1 MFKEKHLVEDYII
14 KQLEQKGWSFIPADA
29 LERESYEEPL
39 LIPVLVRA
47 LKRINKESGIGDE
60 EIKKALNELKLTGT
74 GIEGAKRILN
84 FYKFGI
90 PVKFEK
96 EKVVKY
102 IRLFDF
108 SACAGDPHANRQS
121 LENNEFIVSRQVYY
135 YGRETIRT
143 DIMLYV
149 NGIPLVNIECKNPL
163 SISESWYTAYRQ
175 IKDYERLVPELYKY
189 VQIGVGAES
198 IARYFPIVPW
208 QNEPPTHEW
217 RDEEKDS
224 IDSMALML
232 SRDIL
237 LDIIRNY
244 LFFRIELGNAIKV
257 ITRYMQY
264 RAANKMVNRVISGI
278 SQYQNLKSQISQSQ
292 IKNKGLVWHWQ
303 GSGKTLTMIFAA
315 NKLYYTEELENPTIF
330 FIVDRI
336 ELESQLYK
344 EFNSLDIVK
353 PEIIDSVAELKKIL
367 QFDDYRGKRGVFIT
381 LIHKFRPEELKEL
394 YKELEEVTRSK
405 ETIMNRRNVIAFID
419 EGHRTQYG
427 LLASQMKTILKNAF
441 FFALTGTPI
450 SKKGRDTYLEFSY
463 PPDEVYLD
471 RYFITDSI
479 RDGFTVKIAYQP
491 RLEEKV
497 RLKKDLLSAF
507 LETEFE
513 ELPEDVREEIED
525 KVKKRLNAIKVV
537 LENPQRIKVIAEDI
551 AKHFKENIDGK
562 FKAMVV
568 AGSRKA
574 CHIYKQE
581 LDRHLP
587 SEYSEIVMT
596 YRRDDEQP
604 LLDRVAETRAQYG
617 NRDIADIRKDIVEKF
632 REETFPKILIVT
644 DMLLTGFDAPILQ
657 VMYLDKPLKEH
668 RLLQA
673 VARTNRPYKDLKE
686 AGLIIDYV
694 GILKEFKKALEMYNE
709 EDIKLALTSYDGI
722 REEFFSLVNEI
733 LEILKPVCQGTG
745 REVPRNYERE
755 TLLKACEVI
764 TTEREKEKEFIE
776 KYKRLRKVFELLGPD
791 NIKLEY
797 FEDYKWISAIYTY
810 YMKIVIQRPPVEGYV
825 ERYYDKTVRFIHKA
839 TEIEKL
845 ETDLPIVA
853 FDEGYLKA
861 LEERLKSRKEKAANI
876 LFTLNRLVLVER
888 HRNPIYESLVEKVER
903 LLELWREK
911 TKDYERIYREGVIA
925 INEIKSLSERQ
936 KSLGMSSFEYSLL
949 LALEEKF
956 GKPVSPVEGGW
967 DEKLLNEVRNISE
980 KLKNYMFPGWFNQPT
995 VEKNVEREVRRFTR
1009 MLKGKYSMTLEEMDE
1024 LYKKLI
1030 ERVKNYGAI

>member
-1 MFKEKHLVEDYII
+1 MFNEKHLVEDYII
-14 KQLEQKGWSFIPADA
+14 RQLEEKGWRFIPADS

-47 LKRINKESGIGDE
+47 LERINKDSGIGDE
-60 EIKKALNELKLTGT
+60 EIKKALNELKLTRT

-102 IRLFDF
+102 IQLFDF
-108 SACAGDPHANRQS
+108 QQF
-121 LENNEFIVSRQVYY
+121 ENNEFIVSRQVYY
-135 YGRETIRT
+135 YGREIIRT
-143 DIMLYV
+143 DIILYV
-149 NGIPLVNIECKNPL
+149 NGIPLVNIECKNPTSL
-163 SISESWYTAYRQ
+163 TESWYTAYRQ
-175 IKDYERLVPELYKY
+175 IKDYERIVPELYKY
-189 VQIGVGAES
+189 IQIGIAAES
-198 IARYFPIVPW
+198 IARYFPIIPW
-208 QNEPPTHEW
+208 QDEVLTYEWHEG
-217 RDEEKDS
+217 EKDS
-224 IDSMALML
+224 IESTVEIL
-232 SRDIL
+232 SKNVL

-244 LFFRIELGNAIKV
+244 LFFRIEHGNATKV

-264 RAANKMVNRVISGI
+264 RAANKIVNRVVK
-278 SQYQNLKSQISQSQ
+278 NLKGEEN
-292 IKNKGLVWHWQ
+292 KKKGLIWHWQ

-315 NKLYYTEELENPTIF
+315 NKLYYISELENPTIF

-336 ELESQLYK
+336 ELESQLYN
-344 EFNSLDIVK
+344 EFCSLDIVK
-353 PEIIDSVAELKKIL
+353 PEIIGSIDQIKQIL

-381 LIHKFRPEELKEL
+381 LIHKFRPEELKEI
-394 YKELEEVTRSK
+394 YKELEEITK
-405 ETIMNRRNVIAFID
+405 YKDTIMNRKNVIAFID

-427 LLASQMKTILKNAF
+427 LLAAQMKSILKNAF
-441 FFALTGTPI
+441 FFAFTGTPI
-450 SKKGRDTYLEFSY
+450 SKKGKDTYLEFSY

-479 RDGFTVKIAYQP
+479 RDGFTVKIVYQP

-497 RLKKDLLSAF
+497 QLKKDLLSAF

-513 ELPEDVREEIED
+513 ELPEALREEIEE

-537 LENPQRIKVIAEDI
+537 LENPERIKVIAKDI
-551 AKHFKENIDGK
+551 AEHFKENIDGK

-581 LDRHLP
+581 LDNHLP
-587 SEYSEIVMT
+587 PDYSEIVMT
-596 YRRDDEQP
+596 YHARERDEE
-604 LLDRVAETRAQYG
+604 LAFRLAETQARYG
-617 NRDIADIRKDIVEKF
+617 VRDIDDIRKDIVEKF
-632 REETFPKILIVT
+632 KEEDNPKILIVT

-673 VARTNRPYKDLKE
+673 VARTNRPFKDLKE

-709 EDIKLALTSYDGI
+709 EDIKLALTSYETI
-722 REEFFSLVNEI
+722 REEFVNLIKEI
-733 LEILKPVCQGTG
+733 FEILKD
-745 REVPRNYERE
+745 VPRNYKRE
-755 TLLKACEVI
+755 TLLKAIEVI
-764 TTEREKEKEFIE
+764 TIEKKKEKEFIE
-776 KYKRLRKVFELLGPD
+776 KYKNLRKVFELLGPD

-810 YMKIVIQRPPVEGYV
+810 YMKIVRQKPPIEGYV
-825 ERYYDKTVRFIHKA
+825 EKYYEKTVKFIHKA
-839 TEIEKL
+839 TEIKKL
-845 ETDLPIVA
+845 ETDLPIIT
-853 FDEGYLKA
+853 FDEGYLKE
-861 LEERLKSRKEKAANI
+861 LEEKVKNKKEKAANI

-903 LLELWREK
+903 LFELWEEK
-911 TKDYERIYREGVIA
+911 IKDYERIYREGI
-925 INEIKSLSERQ
+925 ITLNEIKSLSERQ
-936 KSLGMSSFEYSLL
+936 KSLGVSDLEYSLL
-949 LALEEKF
+949 LTLEEKF
-956 GKPVSPVEGGW
+956 GK
-967 DEKLLNEVRNISE
+967 DERLINEVKNISE
-980 KLKNYMFPGWFNQPT
+980 KLKDYLFPGWFNQPT

-1009 MLKGKYSMTLEEMDE
+1009 ILKGKYNMTFEEMDE

-1030 ERVKNYGAI
+1030 ERVKNYGTS

>member
-1 MFKEKHLVEDYII
+1 MSNFTEKSIVEDYIVQ
-14 KQLEQKGWSFIPADA
+14 KLQEKGWRFVPADS
-29 LERESYEEPL
+29 LERDSYEEPL
-39 LIPVLVRA
+39 LIPNLRRA
-47 LKRINKESGIGDE
+47 LERINKESGIGDE
-60 EIKKALNELKLTGT
+60 EINKALNELKLTGT

-102 IRLFDF
+102 IQLFDF
-108 SACAGDPHANRQS
+108 QDI
-121 LENNEFIVSRQVYY
+121 ENNEFIVSRQVYY
-135 YGRETIRT
+135 YGKETTCLSAGRRQVRT
-143 DIMLYV
+143 DIILYV
-149 NGIPLVNIECKNPL
+149 NGIPLVNIECKNPTSL
-163 SISESWYTAYRQ
+163 TESWHTAYRQ
-175 IKDYERLVPELYKY
+175 IKDYEGLVLELYKY

-208 QNEPPTHEW
+208 QDEPMTHEW
-217 RDEEKDS
+217 HEEEPACAGEPHADRKDS
-224 IDSMALML
+224 IDSIVEML
-232 SRDIL
+232 SRNIL
-237 LDIIRNY
+237 LDIIKNY
-244 LFFRIELGNAIKV
+244 LFYREERGEATKV

-264 RAANKMVNRVISGI
+264 RAANKIVNRVVK
-278 SQYQNLKSQISQSQ
+278 NLRGEEV
-292 IKNKGLVWHWQ
+292 KNKGLIWHWQ

-315 NKLYYTEELENPTIF
+315 NKLYYMEELENPTIF

-336 ELESQLYK
+336 ELEEQLYK
-344 EFNSLDIVK
+344 EFYSLDIVK
-353 PEIIDSVAELKKIL
+353 PEIIGSVDELKKIL

-394 YKELEEVTRSK
+394 YKELEEVTRYK
-405 ETIMNRRNVIAFID
+405 ETIMNRKNVIAFID

-427 LLASQMKTILKNAF
+427 LLAAQMKSILKNAF

-497 RLKKDLLSAF
+497 RLKKDLLETF

-525 KVKKRLNAIKVV
+525 KVKRRLNAIKVV
-537 LENPQRIKVIAEDI
+537 LENPERIKVIAKDI
-551 AKHFKENIDGK
+551 AKHFKENVDRK

-587 SEYSEIVMT
+587 PEYSEIVMT

-604 LLDRVAETRAQYG
+604 LLYRVAETRVRYG
-617 NRDIADIRKDIVEKF
+617 YRDIADIRKDIVEKF
-632 REETFPKILIVT
+632 KEETFPKILIVT

-709 EDIKLALTSYDGI
+709 EDIKLALTSFNGLK
-722 REEFFSLVNEI
+722 EEFAILIKEI
-733 LEILKPVCQGTG
+733 LEILKPVCVRTRTG

-755 TLLKACEVI
+755 TLLKAVEVL
-764 TTEREKEKEFIE
+764 TTEEGKEKEFIE
-776 KYKRLRKVFELLGPD
+776 KYKNLRKLFELLGPD
-791 NIKLEY
+791 DIKLEY

-810 YMKIVIQRPPVEGYV
+810 YMKIVIQKPPVEGDV
-825 ERYYDKTVRFIHKA
+825 ERYYGKTVRFIHKA

-845 ETDLPIVA
+845 ETDLPQVT
-853 FDEGYLKA
+853 FDEGYLKT
-861 LEERLKSRKEKAANI
+861 LEERVKSRKEKAANI

-903 LLELWREK
+903 LLELWKEK
-911 TKDYERIYREGVIA
+911 TKDYERIYEEGVIA
-925 INEIKSLSERQ
+925 INEIRSLSKRQ
-936 KSLGMSSFEYSLL
+936 KSLGFSDLEYSLL

-956 GKPVSPVEGGW
+956 GKPACADR
-967 DEKLLNEVRNISE
+967 DEKLLNEVRNVSE
-980 KLKNYMFPGWFNQPT
+980 ELKNYMFPGWFNQPT
-995 VEKNVEREVRRFTR
+995 VEKNVEREVRRFVR
-1009 MLKGKYSMTLEEMDE
+1009 GLKGKYSMTLEEMDE

-1030 ERVKNYGAI
+1030 ERVKNYGTS

>member
-1 MFKEKHLVEDYII
+1 MEKFSEKSLIEDYIVE
-14 KQLEQKGWSFIPADA
+14 QLQQKGWRFIPADA

-39 LIPVLVRA
+39 LIPVLIRA
-47 LKRINKESGIGDE
+47 LERINKESGIGDE
-60 EIKKALNELKLTGT
+60 EINKALNELKLTGT

-102 IRLFDF
+102 IHLFDF
-108 SACAGDPHANRQS
+108 QS
-121 LENNEFIVSRQVYY
+121 LENNGFIVSRQVYY

-143 DIMLYV
+143 DIILYV
-149 NGIPLVNIECKNPL
+149 NGIPLVNIECKNPTSL
-163 SISESWYTAYRQ
+163 TESWYTAYRQ
-175 IKDYERLVPELYKY
+175 IKDYEGLVPELYKY

-198 IARYFPIVPW
+198 IARYFPTVPW
-208 QNEPPTHEW
+208 QDEPMTHEW
-217 RDEEKDS
+217 HDEEKDS
-224 IDSMALML
+224 IDSTVEML
-232 SRDIL
+232 AKDVL

-244 LFFRIELGNAIKV
+244 LFFRVELGNATKV

-264 RAANKMVNRVISGI
+264 RAANKMVNRVVK
-278 SQYQNLKSQISQSQ
+278 NLKGEEE
-292 IKNKGLVWHWQ
+292 KNKGLIWHWQ

-344 EFNSLDIVK
+344 EFYSLDIVE
-353 PEIIDSVAELKKIL
+353 PEIIGSVDELRRIL

-381 LIHKFRPEELKEL
+381 LIHKFRPEELKEI
-394 YKELEEVTRSK
+394 YKELEEVTGYK
-405 ETIMNRRNVIAFID
+405 ETIMNRKNVVAFID

-427 LLASQMKTILKNAF
+427 LLAAQMKSILKNAF

-450 SKKGRDTYLEFSY
+450 SKRGRDTYLEFSY

-513 ELPEDVREEIED
+513 ELPEEVREEIED

-537 LENPQRIKVIAEDI
+537 LENPERIKVIAEDI
-551 AKHFKENIDGK
+551 AEHFKENIDGK

-581 LDRHLP
+581 LDKHLP
-587 SEYSEIVMT
+587 PEYSEIVMT
-596 YRRDDEQP
+596 YRTRESDES
-604 LLDRVAETRAQYG
+604 LVYRVAETRARYG
-617 NRDIADIRKDIVEKF
+617 NRDIDEIRKDIVERFK
-632 REETFPKILIVT
+632 EETFPKILIVT

-673 VARTNRPYKDLKE
+673 VARTNRPYKDLKS
-686 AGLIIDYV
+686 AGLVIDYV

-709 EDIKLALTSYDGI
+709 EDIKLALTSFDGI
-722 REEFFSLVNEI
+722 REEFVILVKEI
-733 LEILKPVCQGTG
+733 LEILK
-745 REVPRNYERE
+745 EVPRNYERE
-755 TLLKACEVI
+755 TLLKAVEVL
-764 TTEREKEKEFIE
+764 TAEKEKEKEFIE
-776 KYKRLRKVFELLGPD
+776 KYKNLRKVFELLGPD
-791 NIKLEY
+791 DIKLEY

-810 YMKIVIQRPPVEGYV
+810 YMKIVIQKPPVEGYV
-825 ERYYDKTVRFIHKA
+825 ERYYEKTVRFIHKA

-845 ETDLPIVA
+845 ETDLPLVA

-861 LEERLKSRKEKAANI
+861 LEERVKSRKEKAANI

-903 LLELWREK
+903 LLELWKEK
-911 TKDYERIYREGVIA
+911 TKDYERIYEEGARLIKE
-925 INEIKSLSERQ
+925 INSLSERQ
-936 KSLGMSSFEYSLL
+936 KSLGMSSLEYSLL

-956 GKPVSPVEGGW
+956 GR
-967 DEKLLNEVRNISE
+967 DEKLLNELRDISE
-980 KLKNYMFPGWFNQPT
+980 RLKNYLFPGWINQPA

-1009 MLKGKYSMTLEEMDE
+1009 GLKGKYSMTLEEMDE

-1030 ERVKNYGAI
+1030 ERVKNYGTS

>member
-1 MFKEKHLVEDYII
+1 MAFDEKRLVEDYII
-14 KQLEQKGWSFIPADA
+14 KQLEEKGWRFVPANA
-29 LERESYEEPL
+29 LERDSYEEPL
-39 LIPVLVRA
+39 LIPNLRRA
-47 LKRINKESGIGDE
+47 LERINKESGIGDE
-60 EIKKALNELKLTGT
+60 EINKALNELKLTGT

-102 IRLFDF
+102 IQLFDF
-108 SACAGDPHANRQS
+108 QDI
-121 LENNEFIVSRQVYY
+121 ENNEFIVSRQVYF
-135 YGRETIRT
+135 YGREAIRT
-143 DIMLYV
+143 DIILYV
-149 NGIPLVNIECKNPL
+149 NGIPLVNIECKNPTSL
-163 SISESWYTAYRQ
+163 TESWHTAYRQ

-189 VQIGVGAES
+189 IQIGIGAES

-208 QNEPPTHEW
+208 QDEPVIHEW
-217 RDEEKDS
+217 RDEKKDS
-224 IDSMALML
+224 IDSTVEML
-232 SRDIL
+232 SRNIL
-237 LDIIRNY
+237 LDIIKNY
-244 LFFRIELGNAIKV
+244 LFYREWRGEATKV

-264 RAANKMVNRVISGI
+264 RAANKMVDRVIK
-278 SQYQNLKSQISQSQ
+278 NLKGEEK
-292 IKNKGLVWHWQ
+292 KNKGLVWHWQ
-303 GSGKTLTMIFAA
+303 GSGKTLTMLFAA
-315 NKLYYTEELENPTIF
+315 NKLYYAKELENPTIF

-336 ELESQLYK
+336 ELEDQLYK
-344 EFNSLDIVK
+344 EFYSLDIVK
-353 PEIIDSVAELKKIL
+353 PEIIGSVDELKGIL

-394 YKELEEVTRSK
+394 YKELDEVTRYK
-405 ETIMNRRNVIAFID
+405 ETIMNRKNVIAFID

-427 LLASQMKTILKNAF
+427 LLAAQMKSILKSAF

-491 RLEEKV
+491 RLEKEV
-497 RLKKDLLSAF
+497 HLRKDLLKAF
-507 LETEFE
+507 LEAEEE
-513 ELPEDVREEIED
+513 ELPEEIRD
-525 KVKKRLNAIKVV
+525 DIKGRIKKRLNAIKVV

-551 AKHFKENIDGK
+551 AKHFKEHIDGK

-587 SEYSEIVMT
+587 PEYSEIVMT

-604 LLDRVAETRAQYG
+604 LVKRIAETRERYG
-617 NRDIADIRKDIVEKF
+617 NRDISDIRKDIVEKF
-632 REETFPKILIVT
+632 KEEAFPKILIVT

-657 VMYLDKPLKEH
+657 VMYLDKLLKEH

-686 AGLIIDYV
+686 GGLIIDYV
-694 GILKEFKKALEMYNE
+694 GILKEFRKALEMYNE
-709 EDIKLALTSYDGI
+709 EDIRLALTSFDGI
-722 REEFFSLVNEI
+722 REEFALLLREI
-733 LEILKPVCQGTG
+733 LEILK
-745 REVPRNYERE
+745 EVSRNYERE
-755 TLLKACEVI
+755 VLLKACEI
-764 TTEREKEKEFIE
+764 LTTEKTKEKEFIE
-776 KYKRLRKVFELLGPD
+776 KYKSLRKAFELLGPD
-791 NIKLEY
+791 EIKLEY

-810 YMKIVIQRPPVEGYV
+810 YMRTVLQKPPVEEYV
-825 ERYYDKTVRFIHKA
+825 ERYYEKTVRFIHKA
-839 TEIEKL
+839 TEIKKL

-861 LEERLKSRKEKAANI
+861 LEERVKSRKEKAANI

-903 LLELWREK
+903 LLELWKEK

-936 KSLGMSSFEYSLL
+936 KSLGFSDLEYSLL

-956 GKPVSPVEGGW
+956 GKEEELVS
-967 DEKLLNEVRNISE
+967 EVRDISE
-980 KLKNYMFPGWFNQPT
+980 RLKNYMFPGWFNQPT
-995 VEKNVEREVRRFTR
+995 VEKNVEREVRRFVR
-1009 MLKGKYSMTLEEMDE
+1009 GFKGKYSMTLEEMDQ

-1030 ERVKNYGAI
+1030 ERVKNYGTS